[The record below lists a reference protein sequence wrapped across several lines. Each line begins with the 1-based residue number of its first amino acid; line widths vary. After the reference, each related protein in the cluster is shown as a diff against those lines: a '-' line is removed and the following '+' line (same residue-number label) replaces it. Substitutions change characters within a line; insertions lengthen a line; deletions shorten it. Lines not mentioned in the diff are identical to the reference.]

1 MTMKRR
7 QFLRESALTTAGAI
21 IAPAYIHHAISSP
34 PSDQIRLGL
43 IGAKGMGWANLKSS
57 LSHPNVKFTAIA
69 DIDQQVLTQRSTES
83 EKQYGYTPRTY
94 NDYREMLDAP
104 DIDAVIIGTPDH
116 WHCRMYADALEA
128 DMHVYVEKPMANSI
142 EECEVMRSLS
152 AKYSNSVIQV
162 GQWQRSGPHYQKA
175 IDMVRSGVLGNIR
188 LVKCWS
194 YQGWMGELESKPDG
208 PVPKGVDYE
217 MWLGPAP
224 KRPFNPN
231 RFHFNF
237 RWYWDYAGGLMTD
250 WGVHEID
257 IALYAMD
264 AVAPLS
270 VLASGGKFAYPDD
283 PTETPDTLQ
292 AVFEYDG
299 FNMLWEHAVGID
311 GGNYDRREGI
321 AFIGNQ
327 GTLVVDRQ
335 GWDLIPETTWRDG
348 VRVNKIADIPL
359 QTHDQ
364 DYLNFHT
371 LNWIDCIRAATPDA
385 VNCGPDTGSVAAI
398 NAHMGNVA
406 FKTGRKVYWDKV
418 KGEFI
423 DDQEANNLRSVT
435 YHNGWKMP
443 KV

>member
-1 MTMKRR
+1 MSTTRR
-7 QFLRESALTTAGAI
+7 KFLRDSALSAAGAF
-21 IAPAYIHHAISSP
+21 IAPAYLRQAITRP

-43 IGAKGMGWANLKSS
+43 IGAKGMGWANLRSS
-57 LSHPNVKFTAIA
+57 LRQPNVRLAAIA
-69 DIDQQVLTQRSTES
+69 DIDQSILTQRSE
-83 EKQYGYTPRTY
+83 ECQKQHAYTPKTY
-94 NDYREMLDAP
+94 GDYRKMLSSEE
-104 DIDAVIIGTPDH
+104 IDAVIIGTPDH
-116 WHCRMYADALEA
+116 WHCKMYADALEA
-128 DMHVYVEKPMANSI
+128 GKHIYVEKPMANSI
-142 EECEVMRSLS
+142 EECELMRGLS
-152 AKYSNSVIQV
+152 AKYADRVIQV

-194 YQGWMGELESKPDG
+194 YQGWMGELKHQPDG
-208 PVPKGVDYE
+208 PVPDGVDYD

-335 GWDLIPETTWRDG
+335 GWDLIPETTWNDG
-348 VRVNKIADIPL
+348 VRVNKIPDIPL
-359 QTHDQ
+359 QTHNQ

-371 LNWIDCIRAATPDA
+371 QNWIDCMRAATPDA

-406 FKTGRKVYWDKV
+406 FKTGRKVYWDQS
-418 KGEFI
+418 KGEFT
-423 DDQEANNLRSVT
+423 DDREANELRSVK
-435 YHNGWKMP
+435 YHNGWKLP
-443 KV
+443 KI